1 MTNKTNTTS
10 TSTTTITLIVPA
22 YNKAV
27 GNNKDEIKLELKS
40 NLSSTPWM
48 IESPAYLALLASYY
62 LSVHNNNNNTHYF
75 ITPNGD
81 DKDAHHT
88 NVISVEIKTKGIE
101 GFPDSYNLIPLWV
114 INPNL
119 S

>member
-1 MTNKTNTTS
+1 MTNKTNT

-27 GNNKDEIKLELKS
+27 GNKDEIRLELKS

-62 LSVHNNNNNTHYF
+62 LSIHNNNNTHYF

-88 NVISVEIKTKGIE
+88 NAISVEIKTKGIE